1 MGLALVPVLQRLAAP
16 IIALLS
22 GGSASLLEKRVLAS
36 SVEYYSVR
44 VRVPAAICRRWNSS
58 LVYMH
63 TYARAREAAST
74 HPPHTYT
81 PRC

>member
-22 GGSASLLEKRVLAS
+22 GGSASLVEKGVFAS

-44 VRVPAAICRRWNSS
+44 VRATRW
-58 LVYMH
+58 
-63 TYARAREAAST
+63 RFFG
-74 HPPHTYT
+74 
-81 PRC
+81 